1 MSVKIKVL
9 HERNAEGREYAE
21 PAFRDGSFI
30 TEFPGV
36 IGHVLALVVR
46 QSDGS
51 ITLERDIAVNADN
64 IDDNEVAESVVK
76 TIERKLNEA
85 FPDPNK
91 QEPEVKLWV
100 PDGY

>member
-1 MSVKIKVL
+1 MACQRYITSADYNCSDPA
-9 HERNAEGREYAE
+9 RSAREVRFE
-21 PAFRDGSFI
+21 H
-30 TEFPGV
+30 V
-36 IGHVLALVVR
+36 IGSVIAAVIKND
-46 QSDGS
+46 DGS
-51 ITLERDIAVNADN
+51 ITLERDISVSADN
-64 IDDNEVAESVVK
+64 AEDNELAESVVK